1 MDYDKFYILAADAL
15 KRGSLD
21 DKVYSPLDGMPI
33 VVCPTRR
40 HCFYIDFVE
49 ILSTNLKTKGY
60 KMIRYRFMPVLLL
73 VFGLMTMG
81 LGLERG
87 RAADVPRMDKEQLK
101 AQLGDKDLIILDV
114 RTESDWKS
122 SQSKIPGAMR
132 ESPNNAEAWLGKY
145 PKDKTIV
152 LYCA

>member
-1 MDYDKFYILAADAL
+1 
-15 KRGSLD
+15 
-21 DKVYSPLDGMPI
+21 
-33 VVCPTRR
+33 
-40 HCFYIDFVE
+40 
-49 ILSTNLKTKGY
+49 
-60 KMIRYRFMPVLLL
+60 MIRYKFMPVLLL

-87 RAADVPRMDKEQLK
+87 LAADVPKMDKEQLK

-122 SQSKIPGAMR
+122 SQNKILGALR
-132 ESPNNAEAWLGKY
+132 ESPNNAEAWMGKY